1 MGYTVFSVKPVTVK
15 GKKYGTGRNFAA
27 GNFIQFK
34 NKADA
39 ETAISKGA
47 VVRCP
52 FDPNKIT
59 MDLNAPLTVLIG
71 QVVEIQ
77 PGNKHKGDST
87 PPVIPTYTINVTE
100 GADTLSFNFT
110 TTPAGTGTYAFGDGS
125 SSNLGNGTAS
135 HSYAEAGTYTVTFTP
150 AEGDAVSVD
159 VEAVAVTPPEEPP
172 AE

>member
-59 MDLNAPLTVLIG
+59 MDLNAPLTLLVG

-77 PGNKHKGDST
+77 PGNKHKGGST
-87 PPVIPTYTINVTE
+87 TAPTYTINVTN

-110 TTPAGTGTYAFGDGS
+110 TTPAGSGTYTFGDGS
-125 SSNLGNGTAS
+125 SSTLGNGTAS
-135 HSYAEAGTYTVTFTP
+135 HSYTAAGTYTVTFTP
-150 AEGDAVSVD
+150 VEGAAVSVD
-159 VEAVAVTPPEEPP
+159 VVAVAVTPPAEPP

>member
-59 MDLNAPLTVLIG
+59 MDPKAALTLLVG
-71 QVVEIQ
+71 PVVEVQ
-77 PGNKHKGDST
+77 PGNKYKGGST
-87 PPVIPTYTINVTE
+87 TAPTYTINVTN
-100 GADTLSFNFT
+100 GADTLSFDFT
-110 TTPAGTGTYAFGDGS
+110 TTPAGTGTYTFGDGS
-125 SSNLGNGTAS
+125 SSPLGNGTAS
-135 HSYAEAGTYTVTFTP
+135 HSYTEAGTYTVTFTP
-150 AEGDAVSVD
+150 AEGAAVSVD
-159 VEAVAVTPPEEPP
+159 VEAVTPEVPP